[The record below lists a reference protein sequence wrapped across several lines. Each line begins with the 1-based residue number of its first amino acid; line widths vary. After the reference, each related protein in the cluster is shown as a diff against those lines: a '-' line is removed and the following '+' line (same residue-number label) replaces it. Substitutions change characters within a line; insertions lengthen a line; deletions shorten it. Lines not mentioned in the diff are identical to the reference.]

1 MIGKKILFPIV
12 SSIIILS
19 ASVPVLAD
27 VYKDD
32 VINTYSTENSDKPSI
47 RTTTYEVIGNNVRF
61 RETPSLSGNVI
72 GYLNKGDLVTGG
84 SYEGWEVEADGYTW
98 VHCFSYKYELNGWVS
113 KDYLIEY

>member
-32 VINTYSTENSDKPSI
+32 VINTYSTENSDKSSI

-61 RETPSLSGNVI
+61 RETASLSGNVI
-72 GYLNKGDLVTGG
+72 GYLNKGDLVNAGY
-84 SYEGWEVEADGYTW
+84 YEGWKVEADGYTW
-98 VHCFSYKYELNGWVS
+98 IHCYSYKYGLNGWVVE
-113 KDYLIEY
+113 DYLREY